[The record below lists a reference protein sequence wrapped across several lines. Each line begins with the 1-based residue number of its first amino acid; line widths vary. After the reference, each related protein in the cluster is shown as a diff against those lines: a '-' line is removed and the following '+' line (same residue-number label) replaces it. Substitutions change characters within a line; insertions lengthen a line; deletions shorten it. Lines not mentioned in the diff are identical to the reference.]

1 MYNVSRLLL
10 GYGVIIRKRGEMSTE
25 CDTPG
30 NIGLVEADSH
40 RGIAISYSLGNV
52 VHRRFLSF
60 GEIGK
65 LLLLGE
71 LMIDDNQI
79 IIVDKEPSSLGDEIE
94 KASKRW
100 TKQDVSFPHLAQIAK
115 HFYNLGRNE
124 TYIKA
129 EDWLKCNVGMDEDG
143 EDNMSW
149 EVLFSDE
156 DEMFEDFKNYVIE

>member
-10 GYGVIIRKRGEMSTE
+10 GYGVIVRKRGEMSAE
-25 CDTPG
+25 CDAPG

-40 RGIAISYSLGNV
+40 RGIAISYSLGNII
-52 VHRRFLSF
+52 HRRFLSF

-71 LMIDDNQI
+71 LMIDDEKI
-79 IIVDKEPSSLGDEIE
+79 ILVDKEPSSLGDEIE

-115 HFYNLGRNE
+115 RFYNLGRNE
-124 TYIKA
+124 AYIKA
-129 EDWLKCNVGMDEDG
+129 EDWLKCNVGIDEDG
-143 EDNMSW
+143 EGNMS
-149 EVLFSDE
+149 
-156 DEMFEDFKNYVIE
+156 